1 MSDKDIEKRDLEL
14 EKPDFSL
21 DLEDDELDLS
31 LDDELF
37 EGKDE
42 IVEEEEDLLSEDELE
57 SLIIGIDEENDIL
70 DIPDEEEV
78 LEELK
83 FLDENFL
90 MDDNEDEDE
99 EEEVE
104 EKTKEKKSKKINMP
118 DFDIKYF
125 IMKNRFKLLIGFG
138 STVLLTV
145 LLVFFLLRDTKAHV
159 EDGGKVETV
168 VEANIKNEEMPL
180 AEINDETVEELSAI
194 EQLAYFRKK
203 MKDYASEG
211 KDISK
216 VEEKLTI
223 LEAELEEE
231 KKEERDAY
239 IGSLKEEYTNEL
251 NSIKPTLFKSTDDT
265 LIMGFVMLEEDFYD
279 DLYNTIEKAFWKNRD
294 MKNINITLFKV
305 EEQLQKTHELKV
317 ARHQFDA
324 IRELNESNKD
334 KIMRLN
340 FVSR

>member
-31 LDDELF
+31 MDDELF
-37 EGKDE
+37 EGNQEEKDD
-42 IVEEEEDLLSEDELE
+42 DLLSEDELE

-90 MDDNEDEDE
+90 LDE
-99 EEEVE
+99 EEEEVVE
-104 EKTKEKKSKKINMP
+104 EKPKEKKLKKVKLP

-125 IMKNRFKLLIGFG
+125 IMKNRFKILIGFG
-138 STVLLTV
+138 STVLFTI
-145 LLVFFLLRDTKAHV
+145 LLVFFLLRDTKAYV
-159 EDGGKVETV
+159 EDGGKVERV
-168 VEANIKNEEMPL
+168 VEANTKVEEMPL
-180 AEINDETVEELSAI
+180 AEINDETIEELSVI

-203 MKDYASEG
+203 KKDYIGEG
-211 KDISK
+211 KDTSK
-216 VEEKLTI
+216 VEEKLKI

-231 KKEERDAY
+231 KKEARDVY

-251 NSIKPTLFKSTDDT
+251 QSIKPTLFKSTDDT

-279 DLYNTIEKAFWKNRD
+279 DLYNSIEKAFWKKREL
-294 MKNINITLFKV
+294 KNININIFRV
-305 EEQLQKTHELKV
+305 EDQLKKTHEVQV

-324 IRELNESNKD
+324 IRELNESNKE

>member
-31 LDDELF
+31 MDDELF
-37 EGKDE
+37 EGNQ
-42 IVEEEEDLLSEDELE
+42 EENEEDDLLSEDELE

-90 MDDNEDEDE
+90 LDDGEE
-99 EEEVE
+99 EEEVVE
-104 EKTKEKKSKKINMP
+104 EKSKEKKGKKIKLP
-118 DFDIKYF
+118 DFDVKYF
-125 IMKNRFKLLIGFG
+125 IMKNRFKILIGFG
-138 STVLLTV
+138 STVLLTFI
-145 LLVFFLLRDTKAHV
+145 LIFFLLRDTTAHV
-159 EDGGKVETV
+159 EDGGKVERV
-168 VEANIKNEEMPL
+168 VEANNRVEELPL
-180 AEINDETVEELSAI
+180 AEINDETVEELSPI

-203 MKDYASEG
+203 MKDYVNEG
-211 KDISK
+211 KDTSK

-231 KKEERDAY
+231 KKEARDVY

-251 NSIKPTLFKSTDDT
+251 ESIKPTLFKSTDDT
-265 LIMGFVMLEEDFYD
+265 LIMGFVMVKEDFYD
-279 DLYNTIEKAFWKNRD
+279 DLYASIEKAFWKNRD

-305 EEQLQKTHELKV
+305 EDQLQKTHELKV

-324 IRELNESNKD
+324 IRELDETNKE
-334 KIMRLN
+334 KILRLN

>member
-31 LDDELF
+31 MDDELF
-37 EGKDE
+37 EGNQEEKDD
-42 IVEEEEDLLSEDELE
+42 DLLSEDELE

-90 MDDNEDEDE
+90 LDE
-99 EEEVE
+99 EEEEVVE
-104 EKTKEKKSKKINMP
+104 EKPKEKKLKKVKLP

-125 IMKNRFKLLIGFG
+125 IMKNRFKILIGFG
-138 STVLLTV
+138 STILFTI
-145 LLVFFLLRDTKAHV
+145 LLVFFLLRDTKAYV
-159 EDGGKVETV
+159 EDGGKVERV
-168 VEANIKNEEMPL
+168 VEANTKVEEMPL
-180 AEINDETVEELSAI
+180 AEINDETIEELSVI

-203 MKDYASEG
+203 KKDYIGEG
-211 KDISK
+211 KDTSK
-216 VEEKLTI
+216 VEEKLKI

-231 KKEERDAY
+231 KKEARDVY

-251 NSIKPTLFKSTDDT
+251 QSIKPTLFKSTDDT

-279 DLYNTIEKAFWKNRD
+279 DLYNSIEKAFWKKREL
-294 MKNINITLFKV
+294 KNININIFRV
-305 EEQLQKTHELKV
+305 EDQLKKTHEVQV

-324 IRELNESNKD
+324 IRELNESNKE